1 MYFTESQTSKVMALD
16 PVRASCLSFSPPSD
30 LPFPIYALFRLEPYV
45 GRFPESPNAKEQIV
59 KGHYGRRA
67 KPGERCSLRHL
78 MTRMYLGKR
87 EREKEDAGRACLLRE
102 SRGWD
107 REERLPDMVLTV
119 VSGEAWKDEGISGGS
134 QVLLAVQTHSH
145 LYHLDVS
152 RPSVS
157 FEAVFRFS
165 PTINV
170 PIFIH
175 SFLDYSPNN
184 DNSAKFGFLCQL
196 KTNSA
201 LYLTVL
207 PNSSNGAR
215 LKLLSNEGE
224 SGAFGP
230 ETQEEGT
237 FPEYWG
243 PIPVELTTDETDG
256 NAYWVLEATK
266 DCFTGGIVLGG
277 CHFLLKNVLSRRYIG
292 PDFRLVPRSQAQVFT
307 FPYSAAHSSERV
319 LSSSEKDTESEDI
332 VETYEQYPLLGVGKE
347 AGALVGR
354 RCGPCRE
361 DMWGEMFRRAA
372 WRLGDNCPVHQ
383 KLVYVE
389 ASTPDKLLRFEVR
402 ETDLQTARKLVE
414 ITGKMSKFV
423 EFHKFLECPEAHPM
437 LEEINGHRRSSSSA
451 RFLETSQGDS
461 SDEETSNTSE
471 MPGLEALP
479 GGRFSLPQEALGEI
493 KQLKALITRVK
504 KRKELKFLIDAQI
517 FTEILRLSIFML
529 SGLSHIHPEVL
540 PLLRPS
546 LSDYLFKAKEVWS
559 YLYAQG
565 SLVQYAVEKHT
576 AEWVEVVRASV
587 DYQRPKREES
597 VIVSSRMRAWEG
609 WSEDVQSLIERL
621 QPDRRLEAPQSSCR
635 TITELMTTHFA
646 EAEEDAFE
654 QRFGSLVKQ
663 LTLTEQEV
671 VTEVEYW
678 RNLKEG
684 YKDLRGS
691 AERVDWLMSKI
702 DQRQIS
708 GDVIQRIMGP
718 ILDLLDLLVDMTI
731 KEEQV
736 KKEMGEITE
745 FTQHYDLEDVKQ
757 FVQSVFRLLITFQYW
772 VDFHGLKHYR
782 QHRPM
787 RYSQLAAY
795 MKAHLTLGNLG
806 VEAQT
811 VSLALGLMK
820 RKAGLEEPLIQ
831 KEEEGKGTLQSSP
844 DFISIPSLLL
854 KIAKQTR
861 YRVQDRPSALLKLL
875 DKAVNPAQSVARY
888 IHILTL
894 KDSFSMLFAKVRT
907 LLRDLR
913 FYVELVDGG
922 FVVRPA
928 DQLQAYIAELESLKA
943 YLDSV
948 TGEPEIVDSL
958 LQCLTYAGFEKELER
973 LWSCCALLPVSLKG
987 VGRLRELA
995 CVLARTYAA
1004 GSPKRLK
1011 HVFRLLSEKTFFIE
1025 EPEYLRLL
1033 LDLKL
1038 IPRDDSFLKPL
1049 VGLIAQLSLQN
1060 EHLTASGS
1068 ASLRLLNDNFAIMPL
1083 MREILPPDFEFS
1095 YTLLGFGKPPRRLS
1109 MEEHVQ
1115 KLRMGFK
1122 QQKELLLAFEYREEQ
1137 KASVEQ
1143 MLTQGEMMSSRLQ
1156 KTLKVVYLTDNLVKQ
1171 YLQAWRYVILSHHSL
1186 VRLSLALRGVRKL
1199 PGIPSKGRKDR
1210 YTTRNALQDPAR
1222 EVQEVL
1228 KSFTNA
1234 EIRAFAAQDFDLP
1247 SLKDISTLNKH
1258 WRGRMQ
1264 SLIERIIDYICRSSN
1279 RSLQKEDLEVLAEIV
1294 RDDPA
1299 SKLQVIE
1306 VLGRCR
1312 QYRSFFGL
1320 FEDCVRRLDGEH
1332 HERKEV
1338 EELVLAYLRLFQA
1351 ACDGC
1356 FLPFQHYMR
1365 VQNDGQHDNI
1375 NLIHVLTRLLEGQL
1389 LEPAK
1394 LQTKLATE
1402 TAIALLEACTGPCP
1416 ANISIVCQ
1424 YQRMLREVAKFI
1436 QATVTG
1442 SELLKKV
1449 DSLVTS
1455 ERKRGTSNAAEAL
1468 SLPGLES
1475 FIKQSVRPQQQ
1486 QTVFSEPRLMA
1497 IMGKM
1502 FLKEKKRVIKLNA
1515 QSDGISY
1522 PGLSPNDLAL
1532 CTQLVNLLI
1541 ALLEGSQKRPEKIAE
1556 LMPSVKFQKFEKVS
1570 KWLLS
1575 GVSPD
1580 FFKRFEEGKLL
1591 LTEKAAGQFASP
1603 GEVLTFALR
1612 CFILYYTALPEEE
1625 SPDGDNPLRKY
1636 IGCVEV
1642 QQGEEQLSSVVFPV
1656 PFKAL
1661 HLAWSDTEN
1670 VLSELASSSREENL
1684 KSFVSQLDT
1693 YIGEMKFLQGLVQN
1707 PLQNYIR
1714 SHWKQLFWLAYT
1726 ALLLVNLLLLLAF
1739 DEWGQVGY
1747 EVDWPYSF
1755 GITMFGGIHTVL
1767 RLAGTYAYYLRFSY
1781 LILHP
1786 LGTGEGEGLLSSLA
1800 HTSSPGTIQAY
1811 YATEK
1816 SKVLLDARNNGVL
1829 RAAFNC
1835 CLVPISVVAIFLPW
1849 LYPFLLLEIC
1859 SVETTLANIIKALT
1873 KRHRQLLLTFA
1884 FALLL
1889 MYLYAVLGFF
1899 FLKEQFEAE
1908 PCTTLFQCFTDVVY
1922 YGMRLGEG
1930 IGEALQTP
1938 SPGEKPIRF
1947 LYDMSFY
1954 ILITTIL
1961 MAIIFGIVVDT
1972 FGQLRDEMSEAERNL
1987 TANCVICHQPRSSL
2001 ETKGEG
2007 WARHTLLTH
2016 NPFSYLYFMTYV
2028 KEKDVNDCS
2037 GVEKFVRAQ
2046 LDLRDIGFFPTSF
2059 RTRESSR

>member
-1 MYFTESQTSKVMALD
+1 M
-16 PVRASCLSFSPPSD
+16 SFCPPTD

-45 GRFPESPNAKEQIV
+45 GRFPESPHAKEQVV

-78 MTRMYLGKR
+78 MTRTYLGKR
-87 EREKEDAGRACLLRE
+87 EREKEDAGRACLLKE
-102 SRGWD
+102 SRGWE
-107 REERLPDMVLTV
+107 REERLPDMLLTV
-119 VSGEAWKDEGISGGS
+119 VSGEAWKDEGIAGGS
-134 QVLLAVQTHSH
+134 QVLLAIQTNLHH
-145 LYHLDVS
+145 YHLDVS
-152 RPSVS
+152 RTSVS

-170 PIFIH
+170 PVFIH
-175 SFLDYSPNN
+175 SFLSYSPIN
-184 DNSAKFGFLCQL
+184 DNSAKYGFLCQL

-201 LYLTVL
+201 LYLSVL

-224 SGAFGP
+224 TAAFDP

-243 PIPVELTTDETDG
+243 PISVDLTTDETDG

-266 DCFTGGIVLGG
+266 NAFAGGIVLGG
-277 CHFLLKNVLSRRYIG
+277 SHFLLKNVLSRRYIG
-292 PDFRLVPRSQAQVFT
+292 PDFQLVSRAQAQVFT
-307 FPYSAAHSSERV
+307 FPYSAAHNPDRV
-319 LSSSEKDTESEDI
+319 PTEPRKDTEAEDI
-332 VETYEQYPLLGVGKE
+332 VETYEQYPLLGVDREG
-347 AGALVGR
+347 GTLVGR
-354 RCGPCRE
+354 RCEPCRE
-361 DMWGEMFRRAA
+361 DMWGEIFRRAA
-372 WRLGDNCPVHQ
+372 WRLGDNCPVRQ
-383 KLVYVE
+383 KLVYVA

-402 ETDLQTARKLVE
+402 ETNLRTAQKLVE

-423 EFHKFLECPEAHPM
+423 EFHKFLESPEAHPM
-437 LEEINGHRRSSSSA
+437 LEEIEGHRRSSSSI
-451 RFLETSQGDS
+451 RFMEAIQGDS
-461 SDEETSNTSE
+461 SDEEASSTSE

-479 GGRFSLPQEALGEI
+479 GGKFSLPPQAIGEI
-493 KQLKALITRVK
+493 KQLKTLITKVK

-517 FTEILRLSIFML
+517 FTEILRISIFML
-529 SGLSHIHPEVL
+529 SGLSHVHPEVL
-540 PLLRPS
+540 LLLRPS

-559 YLYAQG
+559 HLYAQG
-565 SLVQYAVEKHT
+565 CLVQYVVEKHT
-576 AEWVEVVRASV
+576 KEWVEVVKASV

-597 VIVSSRMRAWEG
+597 AIVASQMKAWEG
-609 WSEDVQSLIERL
+609 WSEEVQVLIERL
-621 QPDRRLEAPQSSCR
+621 QPDRRLEAPQSSYR

-646 EAEEDAFE
+646 EAEDDAFE
-654 QRFGSLVKQ
+654 QHFNSLVKQ
-663 LTLTEQEV
+663 LTLTEREV
-671 VTEVEYW
+671 VAEVQYW
-678 RNLKEG
+678 CELKEG

-691 AERVDWLMSKI
+691 ADRVDWLMRKI
-702 DQRQIS
+702 DQRQIP
-708 GDVIQRIMGP
+708 GDVIQRVMTP

-731 KEEQV
+731 KEEQI
-736 KKEMGEITE
+736 KKEMNESTE
-745 FTQHYDLEDVKQ
+745 FTLHYDLDDVKQ

-782 QHRPM
+782 QYRPM
-787 RYSQLAAY
+787 QYSQLTAY
-795 MKAHLTLGNLG
+795 MQAHLTLGNLG
-806 VEAQT
+806 SEVQA
-811 VSLALGLMK
+811 VSLAFGLMK
-820 RKAGLEEPLIQ
+820 RRAGLEEPLIQ
-831 KEEEGKGTLQSSP
+831 KSGEEKKGVPQSSTCS
-844 DFISIPSLLL
+844 ISIRTLLL

-861 YRVQDRPSALLKLL
+861 YRVQDRPSALLKLI

-894 KDSFSMLFAKVRT
+894 KDSFPMLFGKVRA
-907 LLRDLR
+907 LLVKPR
-913 FYVELVDGG
+913 FYVEYAGSSFGVQ
-922 FVVRPA
+922 PA
-928 DQLQAYIAELESLKA
+928 EQLQAYISELESLKA

-958 LQCLTYAGFEKELER
+958 LQSLTYAGFEKELER
-973 LWSCCALLPVSLKG
+973 LWSCCALLPVSLEG

-995 CVLARTYAA
+995 CALARTYAA

-1038 IPRDDSFLKPL
+1038 IPRDDDFLKPL

-1060 EHLTASGS
+1060 EKLSPSGS
-1068 ASLRLLNDNFAIMPL
+1068 ESLRLLNVNFAIMPL
-1083 MREILPPDFEFS
+1083 MREIMPQSSEFTCS
-1095 YTLLGFGKPPRRLS
+1095 FLSFGKSARRLS
-1109 MEEHVQ
+1109 MQAHLEE
-1115 KLRMGFK
+1115 LTIGFK
-1122 QQKELLLAFEYREEQ
+1122 RQKELLLAFEYSEMQR
-1137 KASVEQ
+1137 ASIDQV
-1143 MLTQGEMMSSRLQ
+1143 LTQEEMMSSRLH

-1186 VRLSLALRGVRKL
+1186 VRLSMALRGVRKL
-1199 PGIPSKGRKDR
+1199 PGIPLKGREGS
-1210 YTTRNALQDPAR
+1210 YTTLNAIQDPAR

-1228 KSFTNA
+1228 KSFTKA
-1234 EIRAFAAQDFDLP
+1234 EICSFSAREFDLP
-1247 SLKDISTLNKH
+1247 NLKDICTLNKH

-1279 RSLQKEDLEVLAEIV
+1279 RALQKEDLEVLAEIV

-1299 SKLQVIE
+1299 SKLQVIAE
-1306 VLGRCR
+1306 LGRCR
-1312 QYRSFFGL
+1312 QYRYFFGL
-1320 FEDCVRRLDGEH
+1320 FEDCVRRLDDEH

-1356 FLPFQHYMR
+1356 FQPFQHYMR
-1365 VQNDGQHDNI
+1365 VQNEGQHDNV
-1375 NLIHVLTRLLEGQL
+1375 NLIHVLARLLEAQL
-1389 LEPAK
+1389 LEPIK
-1394 LQTKLATE
+1394 LQTQLATQ

-1424 YQRMLREVAKFI
+1424 YQRMLREVSKFV

-1449 DSLVTS
+1449 DSLVAS
-1455 ERKRGTSNAAEAL
+1455 ERKRGPSNATDGL
-1468 SLPGLES
+1468 NLPGLES

-1502 FLKEKKRVIKLNA
+1502 FLKEKKRVISLNA
-1515 QSDGISY
+1515 QSDGIPY
-1522 PGLSPNDLAL
+1522 PGLNPTDLTL
-1532 CTQLVNLLI
+1532 CTELVNLLI
-1541 ALLEGSQKRPEKIAE
+1541 ALLEGSQKRPEKIGE
-1556 LMPSVKFQKFEKVS
+1556 LMPSVKFQKFEKMS

-1575 GVSPD
+1575 GVSQD

-1591 LTEKAAGQFASP
+1591 LTERATGQFASP

-1625 SPDGDNPLRKY
+1625 SPDGGNPLRKY

-1642 QQGEEQLSSVVFPV
+1642 QQDEDQLSSVVFPV

-1661 HLAWSDTEN
+1661 HLSWTDTEN

-1684 KSFVSQLDT
+1684 KAFVSQLDT

-1707 PLQNYIR
+1707 PVQNYIR
-1714 SHWKQLFWLAYT
+1714 LRWKQLFWLAYS
-1726 ALLLVNLLLLLAF
+1726 ALVLVNLLLLVAF

-1755 GITMFGGIHTVL
+1755 GITVFGGIHTLL
-1767 RLAGTYAYYLRFSY
+1767 RLVGTYAYYLRFSY

-1786 LGTGEGEGLLSSLA
+1786 LGVGEGPNLLSSLA
-1800 HTSSPGTIQAY
+1800 HSSSPGTIQPY
-1811 YATEK
+1811 YSTKK
-1816 SKVLLDARNNGVL
+1816 SKVLLDARSNGVL

-1835 CLVPISVVAIFLPW
+1835 CLVPISLAAVFHPW

-1899 FLKEQFEAE
+1899 FLKDQFESE

-1930 IGEALQTP
+1930 IGEALQGP

-1947 LYDMSFY
+1947 FYDMSFY

-2007 WARHTLLTH
+2007 WVRHTLLTH

-2037 GVEKFVRAQ
+2037 GVEKFVRSQ

-2059 RTRESSR
+2059 RTRESFR